1 MLDNT
6 SPRCNNWD
14 HFCRTSEMHWNF
26 LFICTLCIM
35 LLDVGM
41 IAEFSHM
48 GLGLGREFTNRA

>member
-1 MLDNT
+1 
-6 SPRCNNWD
+6 
-14 HFCRTSEMHWNF
+14 MHWNF